1 MKTKGEKMNKLLQGN
16 NKFILIGAVVLIGV
30 IFYIM
35 PNKNASLEL
44 NGLEANLQ
52 TSNNAETTQYSR
64 PALEINESAFKED
77 AFKTTENKQNI
88 VDNSVAME
96 ANNTKKETASV
107 EIKPLI
113 DNNTKDIPI
122 LENSVVMAKQPEIK
136 QETPIVQ
143 PSQTQIETT
152 SQDNA
157 IIKQQVE
164 QIKQLQA
171 EIASL
176 KTLIAELRA
185 EISQLKSQNVIIAN
199 NTKEVEN
206 KKVVDAQ
213 ELKRQEEERKA
224 QEELEKRKIAELEK
238 LQKELNFYKPELKI
252 INGKMEFES
261 VTYRAGDVFLG
272 RFKIEQISKNT
283 IRFSRNGQAY
293 NLRF

>member
-1 MKTKGEKMNKLLQGN
+1 MNKLLQGN
-16 NKFILIGAVVLIGV
+16 NKFILIGAVVLIGI

-35 PNKNASLEL
+35 PNKNASPGLD
-44 NGLEANLQ
+44 GLEASLQ
-52 TSNNAETTQYSR
+52 TSNNTETTQYSR

-77 AFKTTENKQNI
+77 AFKATGNKQNI
-88 VDNSVAME
+88 VDNSVIME
-96 ANNTKKETASV
+96 ANNTKKEIASV
-107 EIKPLI
+107 EIKPI
-113 DNNTKDIPI
+113 INNNTKNVPN
-122 LENSVVMAKQPEIK
+122 LENSAVIAKQPEIK

-143 PSQTQIETT
+143 PNQT
-152 SQDNA
+152 
-157 IIKQQVE
+157 QQVE

-185 EISQLKSQNVIIAN
+185 EISQLKSQNVIIAD

-213 ELKRQEEERKA
+213 ELKKQEEERKA
-224 QEELEKRKIAELEK
+224 QEELEKQKIAELEK
-238 LQKELNFYKPELKI
+238 LRKELNFYKPELKI

>member
-1 MKTKGEKMNKLLQGN
+1 MNKLLQGN
-16 NKFILIGAVVLIGV
+16 NKFILIGAVVLIGI

-35 PNKNASLEL
+35 PNKNASPGLD
-44 NGLEANLQ
+44 GLEASLQ
-52 TSNNAETTQYSR
+52 TSNNTETTQYSR

-77 AFKTTENKQNI
+77 AFKATGNKQNI
-88 VDNSVAME
+88 VDNSVIME
-96 ANNTKKETASV
+96 ANNTKKEIASV
-107 EIKPLI
+107 EIKPI
-113 DNNTKDIPI
+113 INNNTKNVPN
-122 LENSVVMAKQPEIK
+122 LENSAVIAKQPEIK

-143 PSQTQIETT
+143 PNQT
-152 SQDNA
+152 
-157 IIKQQVE
+157 QQVE

-185 EISQLKSQNVIIAN
+185 EISQLKSQNVIIAD

-213 ELKRQEEERKA
+213 EFKA
-224 QEELEKRKIAELEK
+224 QEELEKQKIAELEK
-238 LQKELNFYKPELKI
+238 LRKELNFYKPELKI